1 MWLMWVLGTCASA
14 ASAADIQRADIGV
27 LVDLHVAGAGPR
39 LYPDGPTLGAAN
51 AHRTRCGVLN
61 VAAVQPVLAA
71 RWAASVVSSQAHQV
85 AVDVKV
91 FDTCGDPDTAMRDVF
106 YAVKEALEQQDVPL
120 LGLVGLGDA
129 EVVGETVSTLHAFNI
144 PLVLA
149 SPRLAEM
156 VTPEDNTM
164 TTAPDM
170 ASIVQGVAELGKAL
184 GASSMS
190 LVTSCPHTLG
200 RFRHDVEARGMRMG
214 RPLQVKKHS
223 AVLGDVV
230 RKFLEESEEGETVAL
245 LLEPEE
251 LSGLA
256 QSLRSYR
263 PASRA
268 RRPQLI
274 TGTVGLN
281 HNLMRLWRSLFAG
294 SYLIEP
300 HMPELP
306 DFRNYLL
313 ATLKEAQSNVKE
325 TLVREYMSVVY
336 SCHWN
341 DDLETAQKN
350 CRDLSM
356 VELSHKL
363 QINPEVTFVVKAVS
377 AFSAALFL
385 LRVSRCEKTGMA
397 EPCLTLLS
405 PGASGAAAA
414 AASTPSSLARS
425 DSPAGGSSSL
435 QQEMLAMLSQLSF
448 TSGHDAPF
456 ELSGTRRHLTHDGRL
471 VANKYSVARIN
482 QDGDVVGIGWYSD
495 DKGLAIDASM
505 QRAAS
510 GQRKPSGSDRK
521 QPRGFSS
528 DSAYPMRRSEP
539 QLESLTVVGEGV
551 DARKVGPDNYLGRLW
566 ATIIVAVAAVGTMV
580 TLFIL
585 VYVLI
590 KICDGTLAGNQSLGV
605 LLLLGIMILFA
616 CVIPFVLPVSEAKC
630 AVRVM
635 VYPVALALCYGIL
648 LVKVMQLR
656 SLVLLGLGGRI
667 SYLNQYII
675 LFFIVLVQV
684 VINLQWYMTN
694 GPHLRVD
701 AEGTAY
707 CVVPRADFLMLHS
720 YVVILVVLAFG
731 YGLSVL
737 KIRRNYKEGRWVTL
751 AAFLSMP
758 VLVVWGLVFGL
769 VSATERYDELTTC
782 IALMLLAM
790 VLILAVFIPKM
801 STISKQTKHFKH
813 KKMHAGV
820 GVGADSVNTIFSNFS
835 DLQRTS
841 SRLHPHHVHTGGRR
855 PTPGMTHLSMSR
867 SSPHTPHLLQ
877 HNKHLSVPHM
887 ADAYSDYVT
896 KNPIYEV
903 TNGAYP

>member
-1 MWLMWVLGTCASA
+1 MDYVLKMRPARALVLAVLTAVLVGCAATS
-14 ASAADIQRADIGV
+14 DIHRADIGV
-27 LVDLHVAGAGPR
+27 LVDLHD
-39 LYPDGPTLGAAN
+39 DGHGQGAAR
-51 AHRTRCGVLN
+51 RTRCSVLN

-71 RWAASVVSSQAHQV
+71 RWAAHVVSSQAHQV
-85 AVDVKV
+85 AVDVRV
-91 FDTCGDPDTAMRDVF
+91 FDTCADPATALRDTF
-106 YAVKEALEQQDVPL
+106 LAVREAIEQQDVPL

-129 EVVGETVSTLHAFNI
+129 EVVGETVRTLNAFHI

-156 VTPEDNTM
+156 VPPESNTL

-170 ASIVQGVAELGKAL
+170 ASIVQAVVELGKAL
-184 GASSMS
+184 G
-190 LVTSCPHTLG
+190 VTSISVVSSCPHSLT
-200 RFRHDVEARGMRMG
+200 RFRHDLEARDMRLG
-214 RPLQVKKHS
+214 RVLQVKKHF
-223 AVLGDVV
+223 AILGDVV
-230 RKFLEESEEGETVAL
+230 RKFLEEGEEGETVAL
-245 LLEPEE
+245 VLEPEE
-251 LSGLA
+251 ISGLA

-263 PASRA
+263 IASR
-268 RRPQLI
+268 RLQLI
-274 TGTVGLN
+274 TGTIGLN
-281 HNLMRLWRSLFAG
+281 HNLMRLWRNLFAG
-294 SYLIEP
+294 SFLIEP

-313 ATLKEAQSNVKE
+313 STFREAQTNVNE

-336 SCHWN
+336 SCHWF
-341 DDLETAQKN
+341 DDLETAQKHCKN
-350 CRDLSM
+350 LSM
-356 VELSHKL
+356 MELSHKL

-377 AFSAALFL
+377 AYSAALFL
-385 LRVSRCEKTGMA
+385 LRASRCEKSGMTKS
-397 EPCLTLLS
+397 CLDLLS
-405 PGASGAAAA
+405 PYSRQATSE
-414 AASTPSSLARS
+414 STPPSLARS
-425 DSPAGGSSSL
+425 DPPDSTSL
-435 QQEMLAMLSQLSF
+435 QQEMLTMLSQLSLP
-448 TSGHDAPF
+448 SGHDAPF

-482 QDGDVVGIGWYSD
+482 EEGDVVGIGWYSD
-495 DKGLAIDASM
+495 DKGLLIDSSM
-505 QRAAS
+505 QRVAS
-510 GQRKPSGSDRK
+510 AQRKASTSDRK

-528 DSAYPMRRSEP
+528 DSTYPMFQNEP
-539 QLESLTVVGEGV
+539 QLDSLTVVGEGV
-551 DARKVGPDNYLGRLW
+551 DARKVAPDNYLGRLW
-566 ATIIVAVAAVGTMV
+566 ATIMVAVAAVGTMV

-605 LLLLGIMILFA
+605 LLLLGIMTLFA
-616 CVIPFVLPVSEAKC
+616 CVVPFVLPVSETKC
-630 AVRVM
+630 GVRVM
-635 VYPVALALCYGIL
+635 IYPVALALCYGIL

-684 VINLQWYMTN
+684 VINVQWYMTN

-701 AEGTAY
+701 TEGTAY
-707 CVVPRADFLMLHS
+707 CVVPRSDFLMLHT
-720 YVVILVVLAFG
+720 YIVILVILAFG

-751 AAFLSMP
+751 AAFLSLP
-758 VLVVWGLVFGL
+758 ILVVWGLVFGL
-769 VSATERYDELTTC
+769 AAERYDELTTC

-790 VLILAVFIPKM
+790 ILILAVFIPKM
-801 STISKQTKHFKH
+801 STISKRAKDFKH
-813 KKMHAGV
+813 KKMH
-820 GVGADSVNTIFSNFS
+820 VGADSVNTIFTNFS
-835 DLQRTS
+835 DLQRSS
-841 SRLHPHHVHTGGRR
+841 SRLHPHHSRR
-855 PTPGMTHLSMSR
+855 PGSGHAPVHISR
-867 SSPHTPHLLQ
+867 SSPMAAVPAHTPHLLQ